1 MVLGAETREVRRAL
15 SHVMRKTDTVPAD
28 FGYYQLLNI
37 LDSPTVSVSTRAED
51 SVVFDAVRL
60 PVPVPVP
67 VQRYI

>member
-37 LDSPTVSVSTRAED
+37 LDSPTV
-51 SVVFDAVRL
+51 L
-60 PVPVPVP
+60 Y
-67 VQRYI
+67 Q